1 MKTNGGISMN
11 EQMRV
16 LELLD
21 AGKINAL
28 EAESLL
34 KALGKSP
41 GLIRKETRDN
51 VEEKLQRF
59 AQDCGK
65 FAKEVGCKVHVMY
78 KGVEPKIKKA
88 TQAALEKAACVLEDV
103 ACSISESLEKAA
115 ENCCEDENCCCP
127 EVEGCCEESAE
138 SCCGDEPKPN

>member
-1 MKTNGGISMN
+1 MN

-21 AGKINAL
+21 AGKINAH

-34 KALGKSP
+34 KALGKSQ
-41 GLIRKETRDN
+41 GILRKETRDN
-51 VEEKLQRF
+51 MEEKLQRF

-65 FAKEVGCKVHVMY
+65 FAKEVGNKAHAFY

-88 TQAALEKAACVLEDV
+88 TQTALEKAACVLEDV
-103 ACSISESLEKAA
+103 ACSISESLEKVAEECCEAA
-115 ENCCEDENCCCP
+115 EC
-127 EVEGCCEESAE
+127 CCEEQAE
-138 SCCGDEPKPN
+138 CCEEAQETCRGDDEPKPNYNNY